1 MIYANIFSIF
11 WKWPIFF
18 RLEHGFQEMC
28 MWISVF
34 KKSQSFMKDDEE
46 YSCRIWALNS
56 VSIHKALVPN
66 HLCSAEILAEQVQSN
81 FNDNFDNLG
90 LIPPAE
96 AYCCNWT
103 YCNYNVTFAQM
114 TSDPNYDL
122 NLKTSAFL
130 VFITIA
136 MLMIFTI
143 CILLAVCLFK
153 YGKR

>member
-1 MIYANIFSIF
+1 M
-11 WKWPIFF
+11 
-18 RLEHGFQEMC
+18 
-28 MWISVF
+28 F

-66 HLCSAEILAEQVQSN
+66 NLCSAEILAEQVQSN

>member
-1 MIYANIFSIF
+1 MKITRLDQTAFS
-11 WKWPIFF
+11 PDMFF
-18 RLEHGFQEMC
+18 
-28 MWISVF
+28 I
-34 KKSQSFMKDDEE
+34 
-46 YSCRIWALNS
+46 
-56 VSIHKALVPN
+56 
-66 HLCSAEILAEQVQSN
+66 
-81 FNDNFDNLG
+81 NDNFDNLG